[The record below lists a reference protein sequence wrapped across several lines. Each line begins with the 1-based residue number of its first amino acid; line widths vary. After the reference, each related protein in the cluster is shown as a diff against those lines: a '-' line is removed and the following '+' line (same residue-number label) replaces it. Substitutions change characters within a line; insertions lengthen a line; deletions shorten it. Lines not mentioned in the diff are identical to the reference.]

1 MKKLLII
8 SCLMFLTAACLKE
21 KVTPIEKHKGV
32 GYVITSRHV
41 QFPGDNI
48 DLQLK
53 NKDTIFWITVLEFDG
68 KDLKV
73 GDSIK

>member
-8 SCLMFLTAACLKE
+8 SCFMFLTAACKEE

-32 GYVITSRHV
+32 GYVITDMTHTLT
-41 QFPGDNI
+41 NEWN
-48 DLQLK
+48 LQLK

>member
-8 SCLMFLTAACLKE
+8 SCLMFLTAACKEE

-32 GYVITSRHV
+32 GYVITSRYV
-41 QFPGDNI
+41 PFPGTYV

-53 NKDTIFWITVLEFDG
+53 NKDTIFG
-68 KDLKV
+68 
-73 GDSIK
+73 